1 MPSSVV
7 LSRAVACFTE
17 IVGFALWIDEEG
29 GLAWAQG
36 THEYRPLGT
45 AVIASTDQFRHRDF
59 RQDRGRPKRLQQS
72 FAGFF
77 GSLEEVN
84 VSLRGNIKVRST
96 PAHLL

>member
-1 MPSSVV
+1 M
-7 LSRAVACFTE
+7 
-17 IVGFALWIDEEG
+17 GFGLWIDPEN

-36 THEYRPLGT
+36 THEYRPMGS
-45 AVIASTDQFRHRDF
+45 AVISSTDQFRHRDF
-59 RQDRGRPKRLQQS
+59 RQTRKRPRELQNS

-84 VSLRGNIKVRST
+84 ARLRGGGRWRIRAT

>member
-1 MPSSVV
+1 M
-7 LSRAVACFTE
+7 
-17 IVGFALWIDEEG
+17 GFALWIDAPA

-36 THEYRPLGT
+36 THEYRPMGT

-59 RQDRGRPKRLQQS
+59 RQRRRPPAHLHKS

-84 VSLRGNIKVRST
+84 LRLRSRRAWKRRPT
-96 PAHLL
+96 PAHLM

>member
-1 MPSSVV
+1 
-7 LSRAVACFTE
+7 
-17 IVGFALWIDEEG
+17 VGFALWIDTVH

-45 AVIASTDQFRHRDF
+45 AVIADTDQFRHRDF
-59 RQDRGRPKRLQQS
+59 RQRRRRPPQLEQS

-84 VSLRGNIKVRST
+84 VRLRRPPFRWKPRQT

>member
-1 MPSSVV
+1 
-7 LSRAVACFTE
+7 
-17 IVGFALWIDEEG
+17 VGFALWIDTAN

-45 AVIASTDQFRHRDF
+45 AVIASTGQFRHRDF
-59 RQDRGRPKRLQQS
+59 RQRRRRPAQLQRS

-84 VSLRGNIKVRST
+84 VRLRSKVRWNPQAT

>member
-1 MPSSVV
+1 M
-7 LSRAVACFTE
+7 
-17 IVGFALWIDEEG
+17 GFALWLDPVQ

-45 AVIASTDQFRHRDF
+45 AVVADTDQFRARDF
-59 RQDRGRPKRLQQS
+59 RQRRPRPPELHQS

-84 VSLRGNIKVRST
+84 VRLRKPPSRWRPRQT